1 MSPSD
6 PPSIA
11 ANATAN
17 PNLQNQP
24 TIPINGGSGDDGTN
38 GGSNDSADEQHAPD
52 REPEESEWRII
63 HRLVQK
69 TDPLTICILQI
80 AS

>member
-1 MSPSD
+1 MD
-6 PPSIA
+6 NGQNNPPNQA

-52 REPEESEWRII
+52 REPEENRVVTWNG
-63 HRLVQK
+63 VGG
-69 TDPLTICILQI
+69 
-80 AS
+80 